1 MGYSNSPL
9 VIFQLYYS
17 NQKIIML
24 SKFVTIL
31 AMASTISAS
40 PLSKVAENTKAAS
53 PYVNI
58 GCQCSPLTFLD
69 QYGTTQGN
77 CLSADSTGARWC
89 YVDSAHTSSCQDLR
103 FSARFPNNPWSY
115 EACATPPPPVY
126 AAPQAPLAS
135 FTAPHPHPHPAPV
148 PSYPVQSGAF
158 TSGGYHGGFNGNFGV
173 ANTGT
178 LQPYGQYL
186 PKSANRASGSS
197 SDSVKF

>member
-69 QYGTTQGN
+69 QYVTTQGN

-115 EACATPPPPVY
+115 EACATPPPVY

-148 PSYPVQSGAF
+148 PSYPVQSGALPQEQV
-158 TSGGYHGGFNGNFGV
+158 TMVDSI
-173 ANTGT
+173 AT
-178 LQPYGQYL
+178 LVLLILELSSHMVNIFQSL
-186 PKSANRASGSS
+186 PTVPQEA
-197 SDSVKF
+197 VPTP

>member
-1 MGYSNSPL
+1 MGNHIQIVL
-9 VIFQLYYS
+9 QLYKS
-17 NQKIIML
+17 NQKIIRL

-53 PYVNI
+53 PYVNV

-89 YVDSAHTSSCQDLR
+89 YVDSAHSSSCHDLR

-115 EACATPPPPVY
+115 EACATPP
-126 AAPQAPLAS
+126 
-135 FTAPHPHPHPAPV
+135 HPHPAPV

-158 TSGGYHGGFNGNFGV
+158 TSGAGYHGGFNGNFG
-173 ANTGT
+173 
-178 LQPYGQYL
+178 
-186 PKSANRASGSS
+186 
-197 SDSVKF
+197 